1 MDKDSSKLLIE
12 KREQQTERIRKEKR
26 EELFNKRR
34 NMEKL
39 DGNIKVDINILD
51 NNKNNSEHSFNYGH
65 LEHSNYK

>member
-51 NNKNNSEHSFNYGH
+51 NNKNKSEHSFNYGH